1 MKSGA
6 DGAITTALFVAAEV
20 EAPGRTAGLRAVE
33 RAAVRAGT
41 VLAAGLAGVAF
52 DVVVIDQF

>member
-1 MKSGA
+1 
-6 DGAITTALFVAAEV
+6 
-20 EAPGRTAGLRAVE
+20 LRAVE